1 MSAEKNA
8 VASPPEAGFA
18 AYIGIDWSDQK
29 HNICLMA
36 SAPPGQPSKP
46 EHEVVEHRPEP
57 LTEWV
62 VGLRQRFGGRKVAV
76 CLEQSRG
83 ALIHALMGY
92 EFLVLYPVNP
102 KTLARYREAFAPSQ
116 AKDDPTDAELLLDL
130 LLKHRDK
137 LRAWKPDDELT
148 RTLALLV
155 EGRRKA
161 VDLRTQLSNQLS
173 ASLKG
178 YFPQALDW
186 VGDKVYSPMSCD
198 LLTKW
203 PTLEA
208 LQRAKPQAL
217 REFYYGHGCRRGD
230 LIEPRIQAIAK
241 ATPLTRDKAIV
252 ESSVL
257 AVKMLAR
264 QLRTLGEAIEEYE
277 RRLQELFPSHPD
289 APLFA
294 HLPGAADALAPR
306 LLTAFG
312 TDRNRFESANEIQ
325 AHAGVAPVTER
336 SGKSTWVHWRWACPK
351 FIRQTFHEFA
361 QHSMKSS
368 SWAKAFYQ
376 MQRQKGKGHHAAVR
390 ALAFKWI
397 RILFRCWKDR
407 QPYVESQYLD
417 SLRKRGAPLATF
429 LAAGH

>member
-1 MSAEKNA
+1 MPAENNPL
-8 VASPPEAGFA
+8 ASSPEPGFA
-18 AYIGIDWSDQK
+18 AYIGIDWSDQE
-29 HNICLMA
+29 HHICLMA
-36 SAPPGQPSKP
+36 SAPAGPPPQQ
-46 EHEVVEHRPEP
+46 EHQVVEHRPEP

-62 VGLRQRFGGRKVAV
+62 AGLRQRFGGRRVAV

-83 ALIHALMGY
+83 ALIHALMGH

-116 AKDDPTDAELLLDL
+116 AKDDPTDAALLLDL
-130 LLKHRDK
+130 LLKHLDK

-155 EGRRKA
+155 EGRRQA

-178 YFPQALDW
+178 YFPQAMDW
-186 VGDKVYSPMSCD
+186 VGDKVYSALSCD

-203 PTLEA
+203 PTLDA

-230 LIEPRIQAIAK
+230 LIEERIQAIAK

-252 ESSVL
+252 ESSTL

-294 HLPGAADALAPR
+294 HLPGAGEALAPR

-312 TDRNRFESANEIQ
+312 TDRNRFESANQVQ
-325 AHAGVAPVTER
+325 AYAGIAPVTER
-336 SGKSTWVHWRWACPK
+336 SGKSTRVHWRWACPK

-368 SWAKAFYQ
+368 SWAKSFYQ

-417 SLRKRGAPLATF
+417 CLRKRGAPLATF
-429 LAAGH
+429 LAASH